1 MLSPD
6 ETVQLLANVM
16 QKMTGL
22 NQTQTSAINQ
32 NLIEPIAHT
41 TQTNQANLSII
52 SNEDV
57 IKQALQIC
65 ASTQNANKSVMSNQ
79 MHHLPPNSQSKNLQG

>member
-22 NQTQTSAINQ
+22 NQTQNV
-32 NLIEPIAHT
+32 IEPIAHY
-41 TQTNQANLSII
+41 QTNQANLSII

-57 IKQALQIC
+57 IKQALKIC
-65 ASTQNANKSVMSNQ
+65 ASTQNANKSVISQ
-79 MHHLPPNSQSKNLQG
+79 PSSLPPQG